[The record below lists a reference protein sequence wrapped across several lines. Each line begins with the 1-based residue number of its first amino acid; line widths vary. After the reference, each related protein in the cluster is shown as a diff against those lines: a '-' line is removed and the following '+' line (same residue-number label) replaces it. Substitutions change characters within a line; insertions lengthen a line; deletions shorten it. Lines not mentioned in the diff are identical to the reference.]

1 MTHMLAALIQVT
13 LIHLG
18 SEDYAARER
27 ASAWLR
33 GAPAAALV
41 LMPFAA
47 DPEARKRCRDAAPT
61 PPTWQRCVA
70 LYLVYG
76 PEPDQ
81 ADLWETDG
89 WLHDEVF
96 ALALERGLT
105 PGWSAREFREEPF
118 WLQGQAFRERLRLIR
133 TAARR

>member
-1 MTHMLAALIQVT
+1 MLAFLVQFMLAG
-13 LIHLG
+13 LG
-18 SEDYAARER
+18 AEDYAAREA
-27 ASAWLR
+27 ASAWLHR
-33 GAPAAALV
+33 APAAALV

-47 DPEARKRCRDAAPT
+47 DPEARKRCRDVVPAL
-61 PPTWQRCVA
+61 PTWQRCVA

-76 PEPDQ
+76 PEPDR

-96 ALALERGLT
+96 ALALERGLA
-105 PGWSAREFREEPF
+105 PDWSVRDFYEKDF

-133 TAARR
+133 AAAGR